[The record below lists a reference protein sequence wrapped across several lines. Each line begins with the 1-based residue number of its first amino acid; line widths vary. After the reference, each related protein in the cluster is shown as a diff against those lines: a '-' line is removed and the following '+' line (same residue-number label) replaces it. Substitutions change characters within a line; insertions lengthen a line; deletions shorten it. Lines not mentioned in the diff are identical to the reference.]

1 MVVVV
6 LLDKLLAAET
16 QGKRRTHREI
26 WGLLDL
32 VMQLQA
38 KSSMSRHR
46 EPGDGQNIMFVP
58 SENHDSSWQI
68 LDYEGEGTTQVSSC
82 RCPWTGKNA
91 WSVPDLGPWEKER
104 EELGISHRYNQRCVG
119 RVNPN
124 EDRSLSPLRRG
135 LRPST
140 ATSSGHQCLGG
151 TGHPPTSQSIRESK
165 ALAYGWETTDWS
177 VRQEG
182 RGMMIS

>member
-6 LLDKLLAAET
+6 LLDKLLAVET

-38 KSSMSRHR
+38 KSSMSQHR
-46 EPGDGQNIMFVP
+46 EPGDGQNIVFVP

-82 RCPWTGKNA
+82 RCPWTGRNA

-104 EELGISHRYNQRCVG
+104 EELGIGHRYNQRCVG
-119 RVNPN
+119 HVNPN
-124 EDRSLSPLRRG
+124 EDQSLSPPPPPGPQAFDRHILRAPVPRWY
-135 LRPST
+135 RTPT
-140 ATSSGHQCLGG
+140 NIAKYSG
-151 TGHPPTSQSIRESK
+151 E
-165 ALAYGWETTDWS
+165 
-177 VRQEG
+177 
-182 RGMMIS
+182 